1 VVDEHDRSYRDNQ
14 AILETIQS
22 GIEDDA
28 QWAMKFAERITVA
41 EAERTAII
49 IGAMLTLALGRNA
62 YAFWPN
68 TQRGHTAEQK
78 GYKQMDDERVAA
90 ILGRYQD
97 ETMQFDPAV
106 VEGVLTHGPVDE
118 RQELAGALAYV
129 WRRDVDKP
137 VFVQPPEAIVHEVE
151 NIIGEHVWAEAAEHT
166 V

>member
-1 VVDEHDRSYRDNQ
+1 
-14 AILETIQS
+14 LETIQS

-28 QWAMKFAERITVA
+28 QWAMKFAARITVS

-49 IGAMLTLALGRNA
+49 IGAMLTMALGRNA
-62 YAFWPN
+62 YAFWPD
-68 TQRGHTAEQK
+68 TQRAHTAEQK

-97 ETMQFDPAV
+97 EMMQFDPAV
-106 VEGVLTHGPVDE
+106 VEEVLRHGTVDE

-137 VFVQPPEAIVHEVE
+137 VFVQPPEVLVHEVE
-151 NIIGEHVWAEAAEHT
+151 NIIGEHVWAEAVDHT

>member
-1 VVDEHDRSYRDNQ
+1 VVGEHDRSDRDNQ

-28 QWAMKFAERITVA
+28 QWAMKFAERITVS

-62 YAFWPN
+62 SAFWPDP
-68 TQRGHTAEQK
+68 QRGHTAEQK

-97 ETMQFDPAV
+97 EMMQFDPAV
-106 VEGVLTHGPVDE
+106 VEEVLRHGPVDE

-137 VFVQPPEAIVHEVE
+137 VFVQPPEVIVHEVE
-151 NIIGEHVWAEAAEHT
+151 NIIGEHVWAEAADHT

>member
-28 QWAMKFAERITVA
+28 QWAMKFAERITVS
-41 EAERTAII
+41 ETERTAI
-49 IGAMLTLALGRNA
+49 GRNA
-62 YAFWPN
+62 YAFWPD

-97 ETMQFDPAV
+97 EMMQFDPAV
-106 VEGVLTHGPVDE
+106 VEEVLRHGPVDE

-137 VFVQPPEAIVHEVE
+137 VFVQPPEVLVHEVE
-151 NIIGEHVWAEAAEHT
+151 NIIGEHVWADAVDHT